1 MTMITTTMMRVIIVT
16 MESIDLNDKNDDNE
30 VDDDG
35 DDIISDDV

>member
-35 DDIISDDV
+35 DDIISDGV

>member
-1 MTMITTTMMRVIIVT
+1 MTMITTTMKRMIIAT
-16 MESIDLNDKNDDNE
+16 MERIDVNDKNDDNG

>member
-1 MTMITTTMMRVIIVT
+1 MTKITTNMMRVIIVT
-16 MESIDLNDKNDDNE
+16 MESIDVNDKNDDNG